1 MSILKKNQYNIL
13 IYIFP
18 IILLSR
24 SAILN
29 FYIIS
34 MSIFFF
40 YQYFAGKV
48 KIDYDIKKLIISFF
62 IFYIYI
68 ICISFF
74 SEHQASALK
83 SAVSQIRFFLFAL
96 FIYFFINIDQ
106 KFFLNLIKFYQ
117 IILFL
122 FSIDLIFQSIFG
134 YNILNL
140 KPSIDNP
147 NRYSG
152 VFGTELVA
160 GTFLFF
166 LSIPVASHILGN
178 FKNFYLNEKVYNFF
192 FMIVISLA
200 IIQTGDRM
208 ATLMYLTSIFL
219 ILLIELSLKKF
230 LSLLLVF
237 FVFLVIIFN
246 TFSNVQKRYINL
258 YKDLSNLNN
267 FGYYRLFS
275 SSINIWNENKFFG
288 VGLKNYKKVCNTNEH
303 DNHTNLPTL
312 CSTHPHNSFLEL
324 LVETGLI
331 GLILFKI
338 FIISVI
344 NFIYQK
350 KNLFR
355 GNFFFKSFSIGLLI
369 TLFFFLWPIKS
380 SGSMFTT
387 FYMSFVWF
395 NLGLLLCLLKKYD
408 KY

>member
-1 MSILKKNQYNIL
+1 MSILL
-13 IYIFP
+13 
-18 IILLSR
+18 
-24 SAILN
+24 
-29 FYIIS
+29 
-34 MSIFFF
+34 F
-40 YQYFAGKV
+40 YQYFSGKV

-68 ICISFF
+68 ISASFF
-74 SEHQASALK
+74 AEHQTSALK
-83 SAVSQIRFFLFAL
+83 SAVSQIRFFLFSL
-96 FIYFFINIDQ
+96 FIYFFINFNQ
-106 KFFLNLIKFYQ
+106 KFFFNLIKFYQ

-134 YNILNL
+134 YNVLNF
-140 KPSIDNP
+140 KPSVDNP

-152 VFGTELVA
+152 LFSAELVA

-166 LSIPVASHILGN
+166 LSIPVVSHIIGN
-178 FKNFYLNEKVYNFF
+178 FKNFYLNEKIYNFF

-208 ATLMYLTSIFL
+208 ATLMYLSSIFL
-219 ILLIELSLKKF
+219 IFLLELSLKKF
-230 LSLLLVF
+230 LGLFLVF
-237 FVFLVIIFN
+237 FIFVVIIFN
-246 TFSNVQKRYINL
+246 TFSNVQKRYTNL
-258 YKDLSNLNN
+258 HNDLSDLKN

-275 SSINIWNENKFFG
+275 SSINIWKENKFFG
-288 VGLKNYKKVCNTNEH
+288 VGLKNYRKVCNTNVP

-312 CSTHPHNSFLEL
+312 CSTHPHNSLLEL

-355 GNFFFKSFSIGLLI
+355 EKNFFKPYSIGLLI
-369 TLFFFLWPIKS
+369 TLFFFIWPIKS

-395 NLGLLLCLLKKYD
+395 NLGLLLCLLKKND